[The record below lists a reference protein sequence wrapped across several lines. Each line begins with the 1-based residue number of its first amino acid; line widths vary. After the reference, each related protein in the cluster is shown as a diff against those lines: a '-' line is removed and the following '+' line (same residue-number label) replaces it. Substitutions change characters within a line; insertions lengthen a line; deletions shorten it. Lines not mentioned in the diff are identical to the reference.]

1 MNKGQTQGIN
11 TECVPLSSKALNRLF
26 DTFSMNNICILHMS
40 MPELIESLICNA
52 HSHILISLT
61 QIALSSNGTTSLNDF
76 GTSPPT
82 HYIHLH
88 VNTLQVLSNGD
99 APAGVNGILWIY
111 HLCSWHCNVI
121 ETCNTVNPGSN
132 ERHRVVLLNVVNPLP
147 HLERH
152 VWQNKESDFVNGIK
166 LPLCWHFIYYKSA
179 LLWASSGS

>member
-1 MNKGQTQGIN
+1 M
-11 TECVPLSSKALNRLF
+11 F
-26 DTFSMNNICILHMS
+26 DTLSMNNICILHMS

-61 QIALSSNGTTSLNDF
+61 QIALSSYHLMAQHHWMTLEQVH
-76 GTSPPT
+76 PPT

-99 APAGVNGILWIY
+99 TPAGVNGILWIY
-111 HLCSWHCNVI
+111 HLYSWHCNVI
-121 ETCNTVNPGSN
+121 ETTTTVNPGSN
-132 ERHRVVLLNVVNPLP
+132 ERHQVVLLNVVNPLP

-166 LPLCWHFIYYKSA
+166 LLLCWHFIYYKSA